1 VCPRVGSKSNS
12 EMVEERNLSSSRN
25 DIASTNYRYVRYNSI
40 FTTSI
45 NRRLTT
51 TVLLAFIGTC
61 LVFFHGLPFSAPSHD
76 GLLSPR
82 EGYIQ
87 QLLPVSLSRD
97 TRLHRLSRQ
106 LLEKSADKTPAETLT
121 ETSTE
126 TSKKTSKRASKGT
139 STYVDGHIPDHLL
152 TVLRQR
158 LLSANTSTN
167 TSTSNTINTNATTN
181 TTSTS
186 ATDSSNDTNNE
197 SSTSTTQPP
206 PPPPPP
212 THRTLALANIRTY
225 TVTVQNLIDSLA
237 VANRCDAAVAGV
249 GMAQCNLR
257 SAWAYCAAT
266 LTAQVSACY
275 CVTVLLQ

>member
-1 VCPRVGSKSNS
+1 
-12 EMVEERNLSSSRN
+12 MVEERNLLSSSN
-25 DIASTNYRYVRYNSI
+25 DIASTNYRYTSI

-51 TVLLAFIGTC
+51 TVFLAIIGTC
-61 LVFFHGLPFSAPSHD
+61 LVFFHGHPFSGPSHD
-76 GLLSPR
+76 VLLSSR
-82 EGYIQ
+82 EEYIQ

-106 LLEKSADKTPAETLT
+106 LLEKSADKTSAETLAETVT

-126 TSKKTSKRASKGT
+126 ISKKTSKRASKGT
-139 STYVDGHIPDHLL
+139 STYVDGHIPDQLM

-158 LLSANTSTN
+158 LLSANTSTSTTTNSTSTNTTSTDTISAANSNAN
-167 TSTSNTINTNATTN
+167 TSINTNTTN
-181 TTSTS
+181 TTS
-186 ATDSSNDTNNE
+186 ND
-197 SSTSTTQPP
+197 STSTPP
-206 PPPPPP
+206 SSNPDPNPNPP

-237 VANRCDAAVAGV
+237 VANRCDVAVAGV

-275 CVTVLLQ
+275 CVTVLV